1 MFNIIPWDRP
11 HNLNVKRERAPF
23 SSLQSEIN
31 RLFDDFLTNGF
42 ERALLPAAWTG
53 DQMLTPAVDII
64 ENDKNFKV
72 EIELPGMEESDVEVT
87 INDNYLTIKG
97 EKKESKHDKGENYV
111 RRERYYGSCERAIA
125 LPETADTDKAK
136 ATFKKGVLWVDIPKK
151 AGAVKPAKK
160 LEIKAA
166 S

>member
-72 EIELPGMEESDVEVT
+72 EI
-87 INDNYLTIKG
+87 
-97 EKKESKHDKGENYV
+97 
-111 RRERYYGSCERAIA
+111 
-125 LPETADTDKAK
+125 
-136 ATFKKGVLWVDIPKK
+136 
-151 AGAVKPAKK
+151 
-160 LEIKAA
+160 
-166 S
+166 